1 MNSAVID
8 QMVIFVT
15 TYGLKAVGAI
25 VILIVGRVAAGL
37 GRKIVK
43 RILERAKTEPSVVS
57 FVGSLT
63 FILILTFAV
72 LAALAK
78 FGIQT
83 ASFVAVLGAAGFAV
97 GFALQGSLANFAAG
111 VLILVLRPY
120 RVGDF
125 IEAAGVAGS
134 VKDVQ
139 LFTTVLATP
148 DNIKIMVP
156 NGKIF
161 GDVIKNVSGFDTR
174 RVDLVMGIGYDSD
187 IQKAHDVMT
196 RIINEDPRILSD
208 PAPQIAVSELADSSV
223 NFVVRPWVKAADY
236 WAVRFDLT
244 RKIKEAF
251 DESGIEIPFPQ
262 QVVHMI
268 PAEAE
273 QSQGDGS

>member
-1 MNSAVID
+1 MNTAVID
-8 QMVIFVT
+8 QLVIFVT
-15 TYGLKAVGAI
+15 TYGLKTIGAI
-25 VILIVGRVAAGL
+25 VILIVGRVAAGI

-43 RILERAKTEPSVVS
+43 GILERAKTEPSVIS

-120 RVGDF
+120 KVGDF
-125 IEAAGVAGS
+125 IEAAGVAGN
-134 VKDVQ
+134 VKDIQ

-174 RVDLVMGIGYDSD
+174 RVDLVMGIGYGSD
-187 IQKAHDVMT
+187 IQRAHDVMA
-196 RIINEDPRILSD
+196 RIIKEDPRILSD

-223 NFVVRPWVKAADY
+223 NFVVRPWVNAADY

-262 QVVHMI
+262 QVVHMM
-268 PAEAE
+268 PVEAE
-273 QSQGDGS
+273 QT